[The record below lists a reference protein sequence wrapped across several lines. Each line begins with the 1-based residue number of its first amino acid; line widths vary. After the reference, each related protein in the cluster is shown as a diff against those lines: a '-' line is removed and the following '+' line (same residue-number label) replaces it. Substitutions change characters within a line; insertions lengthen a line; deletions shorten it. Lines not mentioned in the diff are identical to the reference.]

1 VAEDNW
7 EAAPKDTIV
16 SIKRLMGRGVA
27 DPEVQKIKQ
36 RARYDIVQPSTGT
49 KDSVC
54 VKMDGKEYSPIDI
67 SAMILQKIKEDA
79 EFRLGEAVTHAVIT
93 VPAYFSQIQRD
104 ATRKAGLKAGLEV
117 TKILDEP
124 TAAAIA
130 FGMEMQENTDPKY
143 ITVYDLGGGTFDIS
157 ILMWAGNVFAPLNL
171 QGDMWLGG
179 DNFDQVLVDY
189 AVGQIREEY
198 EIDPV
203 GNARF
208 MVALQRAA
216 RTVKERLSSAG
227 SADLILAGLLQDED
241 GDFVDVDIEITRQKF
256 EQLIQPLLDRTIR
269 MTETALVNAGLV
281 DEQNKPDPSR
291 IDYVLMAGNSTRVPL
306 VQQAV
311 EQMFGKERVMRTM
324 HPKYCVAMGAAI
336 MAARAGEGWDCQAP
350 DPADPNRICGNWNN
364 EGIDKCTKCG
374 APHKTEEDHISEDP
388 VGLVIGG
395 IAPFNYGAETAGD
408 TFQLFVKKND
418 AYPTQAPVTQTFFTG
433 KPNQRMI
440 SIPVYG
446 GDHLERAST
455 NEGQGEAFAILPPNL
470 PANTSVRISLWL
482 DADGIFELAAS
493 LQDGT
498 DLRPWVLKGEAD
510 QSAVE
515 AIQEVEQAFQE
526 KAQLVSPEKMKSI
539 EEGRAEAFDRL
550 KQGDFRGAKK
560 RAEDVHA
567 RLLEPSELEPDEEEK
582 LRLQAE
588 NLIRFT
594 QFIVAE
600 YSWALGTDQAY
611 RFNNLIAEMQQAI
624 DSGDRKAIAEKVSE
638 FDQATNS
645 LPEILTVILGIRAA
659 INNRVRSIDPARAAN
674 LLADVEKLE
683 ETFKAGDHAGAN
695 GLLNK
700 LCVEVEKAIREADRA
715 RPSGAKCDRC
725 GAELLGNR
733 HCPKCGADSW
743 VLHDKASSSSTG
755 SGIIS
760 G

>member
-1 VAEDNW
+1 
-7 EAAPKDTIV
+7 
-16 SIKRLMGRGVA
+16 
-27 DPEVQKIKQ
+27 
-36 RARYDIVQPSTGT
+36 
-49 KDSVC
+49 
-54 VKMDGKEYSPIDI
+54 
-67 SAMILQKIKEDA
+67 
-79 EFRLGEAVTHAVIT
+79 
-93 VPAYFSQIQRD
+93 
-104 ATRKAGLKAGLEV
+104 
-117 TKILDEP
+117 
-124 TAAAIA
+124 
-130 FGMEMQENTDPKY
+130 
-143 ITVYDLGGGTFDIS
+143 
-157 ILMWAGNVFAPLNL
+157 
-171 QGDMWLGG
+171 
-179 DNFDQVLVDY
+179 
-189 AVGQIREEY
+189 
-198 EIDPV
+198 
-203 GNARF
+203 
-208 MVALQRAA
+208 
-216 RTVKERLSSAG
+216 
-227 SADLILAGLLQDED
+227 
-241 GDFVDVDIEITRQKF
+241 
-256 EQLIQPLLDRTIR
+256 
-269 MTETALVNAGLV
+269 
-281 DEQNKPDPSR
+281 
-291 IDYVLMAGNSTRVPL
+291 
-306 VQQAV
+306 
-311 EQMFGKERVMRTM
+311 
-324 HPKYCVAMGAAI
+324 
-336 MAARAGEGWDCQAP
+336 
-350 DPADPNRICGNWNN
+350 
-364 EGIDKCTKCG
+364 
-374 APHKTEEDHISEDP
+374 
-388 VGLVIGG
+388 
-395 IAPFNYGAETAGD
+395 
-408 TFQLFVKKND
+408 
-418 AYPTQAPVTQTFFTG
+418 
-433 KPNQRMI
+433 
-440 SIPVYG
+440 
-446 GDHLERAST
+446 
-455 NEGQGEAFAILPPNL
+455 
-470 PANTSVRISLWL
+470 
-482 DADGIFELAAS
+482 

-700 LCVEVEKAIREADRA
+700 LCVEVEKATREADRA

-743 VLHDKASSSSTG
+743 VLHDKASSSSSSVTHPDSTITSFSCFG
-755 SGIIS
+755 SGCFERRIS
-760 G
+760 